1 MALLTDLLSDNTTA
15 ISDNTTAIAETGGAW
30 TLLSTITASGSSK
43 VTFDSGIDS
52 TYNRYVIIGSGIY
65 GSSSAGFGAQ
75 LKIGGSWQSSGHYYQ
90 HIRQVIGSTGSSSYD
105 SGVGN
110 SGADRANN
118 LTGND
123 VQTSASLPANITL
136 QIDTPSAN
144 AYHAIKYDGVT
155 LVNNTAARKSVG
167 GTISHSTQG
176 VLTGIRF
183 LLFYTNM
190 YGSFSLYGINK

>member
-1 MALLTDLLSDNTTA
+1 MVNITDKVGTNETNIASNTSA
-15 ISDNTTAIAETGGAW
+15 ISNVGGAW
-30 TLLSTITASGSSK
+30 TLLSTITASSSST

-52 TYNRYVIIGSGIY
+52 TYNRYVIVGSGIY

-90 HIRQVIGSTGSSSYD
+90 HIRQVIGASGSSSYD
-105 SGVGN
+105 SGVGS

-123 VQTSASLPANITL
+123 VKTSASLPANIIF

-155 LVNNTAARKSVG
+155 LVDSTTAKKTVG
-167 GTISHSTQG
+167 GTILHSTQG

-183 LLFYTNM
+183 LLYYTNM